1 MESGDEEG
9 GVRGM
14 EERKRCEIDI
24 WKNRR
29 VNSEVSHDAGEALR
43 VYWRFV
49 IMSLK
54 LDLSVW
60 FCVFL
65 QTCSMAWCRKRVGG
79 DLDFIRVVVKKQV
92 P

>member
-1 MESGDEEG
+1 MESGDEER

-29 VNSEVSHDAGEALR
+29 VNNEVSHDVGEALR

-54 LDLSVW
+54 SDLSVW
-60 FCVFL
+60 FCVF
-65 QTCSMAWCRKRVGG
+65 SPNMFNG
-79 DLDFIRVVVKKQV
+79 VV
-92 P
+92 